1 MYRSQ
6 SSKLLLYPT
15 FQKIA
20 RSFAKYIGA
29 TLVSMGSRVMIGLP
43 FSTHKSRKSL
53 ARSLIS
59 VLHSFGFYSNTNT
72 RAMYTILP
80 VSSISKYY
88 PDVIRIQTC
97 GSSNES
103 NHMRLSKWK
112 PLYIMFISYH
122 FLMIWVQRIRWK
134 QKRIC
139 TASQNIFW
147 TIIVIDIPSLNFLIY
162 S

>member
-6 SSKLLLYPT
+6 SSKLLLYLT
-15 FQKIA
+15 FQKTA
-20 RSFAKYIGA
+20 QSFAEYIGA
-29 TLVSMGSRVMIGLP
+29 TLVFMGSRITIGLS

-59 VLHSFGFYSNTNT
+59 VLYSFGFYSNTNT
-72 RAMYTILP
+72 RVMYTILP

-103 NHMRLSKWK
+103 NHLRLSK
-112 PLYIMFISYH
+112 
-122 FLMIWVQRIRWK
+122 
-134 QKRIC
+134 
-139 TASQNIFW
+139 
-147 TIIVIDIPSLNFLIY
+147 
-162 S
+162 